1 MATLAPSILKESNA
15 DSLEKI
21 AYNSVKT
28 IPTREKNDQFR
39 LGYCVWFFLNDR
51 KGTLEQA
58 ITNSGARALLS
69 QSDVLRIVT
78 SELKLSG
85 IEI

>member
-1 MATLAPSILKESNA
+1 MATVAPPKVKEFSA

-39 LGYCVWFFLNDR
+39 LGFCVWNFLNDR
-51 KGTLEQA
+51 KGTLIQA
-58 ITNSGARALLS
+58 INNSGARVLIPEA
-69 QSDVLRIVT
+69 DVLRIVT
-78 SELKLSG
+78 SELKNSG